1 MIIGLSGYAR
11 SGKDEVAKILVSEFN
26 FERVA
31 FADAIR
37 DLLYQMNPMVDVT
50 RLQTVVD
57 ALGWD
62 VAKKHPDIRGYL
74 QDLGVGARKLFGD
87 NFWINQ
93 ALNPHIYEHPIVGV
107 NKDIVVTDVRFIN
120 EAETINS
127 LGGQVWRIK
136 RSGVDPVNQHVSEV
150 ALDYY
155 KFDQILKNEGSL
167 DDLRE
172 LVRKRKN
179 FSLDAN

>member
-37 DLLYQMNPMVDVT
+37 DLLYQMNPLIGVT
-50 RLQTVVD
+50 RLQTMID
-57 ALGWD
+57 AVGWD
-62 VAKKHPDIRGYL
+62 IAKQHPDVRSYL
-74 QDLGVGARKLFGD
+74 QNLGVGARKLFGN

-93 ALNPHIYEHPIVGV
+93 ALNPHVYEHPIVGV
-107 NKDIVVTDVRFIN
+107 NKNIVVTDVRFEN
-120 EAETINS
+120 EADMIKA
-127 LGGQVWRIK
+127 LYGQVWRV
-136 RSGVDPVNQHVSEV
+136 RRQNVEPVNQHVSEV
-150 ALDYY
+150 ALDDY

-167 DDLRE
+167 DELKE
-172 LVRKRKN
+172 LVRKRVN
-179 FSLDAN
+179 LSLNAD

>member
-37 DLLYQMNPMVDVT
+37 DLLYQMNPLIGVT
-50 RLQTVVD
+50 RLQTMID
-57 ALGWD
+57 AVGWD
-62 VAKKHPDIRGYL
+62 IAKQHPDVRSYL
-74 QDLGVGARKLFGD
+74 QNLGVGARKLFGN

-107 NKDIVVTDVRFIN
+107 NKNIVITDVRFEN
-120 EAETINS
+120 EADTIKA
-127 LGGQVWRIK
+127 LYGQVWRV
-136 RSGVDPVNQHVSEV
+136 RRQNVEPVNQHVSEV
-150 ALDYY
+150 ALDDY

-167 DDLRE
+167 DELKE
-172 LVRKRKN
+172 LVRKRVN
-179 FSLDAN
+179 LSLNAD

>member
-37 DLLYQMNPMVDVT
+37 DLLYQMNPT
-50 RLQTVVD
+50 INCTPLQTIVD
-57 ALGWD
+57 AIGWD
-62 VAKKHPDIRGYL
+62 GAKQHIEIRGYL
-74 QDLGVGARKLFGD
+74 QRLGVGARKLFGE

-107 NKDIVVTDVRFIN
+107 NKNIVVTDVRFTN
-120 EAETINS
+120 EAEIIQA

-136 RSGVDPVNQHVSEV
+136 RHGVEPVNQHVSET
-150 ALDYY
+150 ALDDY

-167 DDLRE
+167 DELSA
-172 LVRKRKN
+172 LVRTRV
-179 FSLDAN
+179 SLSLNAN

>member
-37 DLLYQMNPMVDVT
+37 DLLYQTNPLIGVT
-50 RLQTVVD
+50 RLQIMID
-57 ALGWD
+57 AVGWD
-62 VAKKHPDIRGYL
+62 IAKQHPDVRSYL
-74 QDLGVGARKLFGD
+74 QNLGVGARKLFGE

-107 NKDIVVTDVRFIN
+107 NKNIVVTDVRFTN
-120 EAETINS
+120 EAEIINS
-127 LGGQVWRIK
+127 LGGQVWRI
-136 RSGVDPVNQHVSEV
+136 RRQGVEPVNQHVSEV
-150 ALDYY
+150 ALDDY

-167 DDLRE
+167 DELSN
-172 LVRKRKN
+172 LVRKRV
-179 FSLDAN
+179 SLSLNAD

>member
-37 DLLYQMNPMVDVT
+37 DLLYQMNPLIGVT
-50 RLQTVVD
+50 RLQTMID
-57 ALGWD
+57 AVGWD
-62 VAKKHPDIRGYL
+62 IAKQHPDVRSYL
-74 QDLGVGARKLFGD
+74 QNLGVGARKLFGN

-93 ALNPHIYEHPIVGV
+93 ALNPHVYEHPIVGV
-107 NKDIVVTDVRFIN
+107 NKNIVVTDVRFEN
-120 EAETINS
+120 EADMIKS
-127 LGGQVWRIK
+127 LYGQVWRV
-136 RSGVDPVNQHVSEV
+136 RRQNVEPVNQHVSEV
-150 ALDYY
+150 ALDDY

-167 DDLRE
+167 DELKE
-172 LVRKRKN
+172 LVRKRVN
-179 FSLDAN
+179 LSLNAD